1 MIQSIGR
8 AFEILEYI
16 AFNGNF
22 VRLNDIADAVGLKK
36 TTVHNFLNTLKELG
50 YIEQDEL
57 TPRYRITYKFQCLY
71 SPDVSLFQI
80 KKELKP
86 VLESITQSLGE
97 TSYLAIQM
105 GSYFRHELKCE
116 PNRSVRISLELGK
129 EYEMTTTA
137 IGKVFLSYSD
147 HLQTSLSKFRDENF
161 NKALKDETRQIK
173 ENGYALDLCQYE
185 PDLNC
190 VAVPVFHQRKVV
202 AVVCVSGPAYRFGKN
217 EINSGLKKMNELLSQ
232 LDKYSAKQV

>member
-80 KKELKP
+80 KKVLKP
-86 VLESITQSLGE
+86 VLELLTESTGE

-116 PNRSVRISLELGK
+116 PNRSVRISLDLGK

-147 HLQTSLSKFRDENF
+147 HLQASLIKFNDDNF
-161 NKALKDETRQIK
+161 NHALRKETKQIK
-173 ENGYALDLCQYE
+173 EKGYALDLCQYE
-185 PDLNC
+185 ADLNC
-190 VAVPVFHQRKVV
+190 VAVPVFHQRKVI
-202 AVVCVSGPAYRFGKN
+202 AVVCVSGPAYRFGEN
-217 EINSGLKKMNELLSQ
+217 EIETSLGKMKELLSK
-232 LDKYSAKQV
+232 LEKYSVSQV

>member
-1 MIQSIGR
+1 MIQSVSR

-16 AFNGNF
+16 AYNGNF
-22 VRLNDIADAVGLKK
+22 VRLNDIAGAVGLQK

-80 KKELKP
+80 KKELRP
-86 VLESITQSLGE
+86 VIEMLTEYTGE

-116 PNRSVRISLELGK
+116 PNRAVRISLELGK

-147 HLQTSLSKFRDENF
+147 HLLASLVKFNDENC
-161 NKALKDETRQIK
+161 NKALSLETREIK
-173 ENGYALDLCQYE
+173 QAGYALDLGEYDPE
-185 PDLNC
+185 LNC
-190 VAVPVFHQRKVV
+190 VAVPVFHQRKVI
-202 AVVCVSGPAYRFGKN
+202 AVVCVSGPTYRFGEN
-217 EINSGLKKMNELLSQ
+217 EIESALKKMKELLSK
-232 LDKYSAKQV
+232 LEKYSAQQA

>member
-1 MIQSIGR
+1 M
-8 AFEILEYI
+8 
-16 AFNGNF
+16 
-22 VRLNDIADAVGLKK
+22 
-36 TTVHNFLNTLKELG
+36 TLKELG

-86 VLESITQSLGE
+86 VLENITQITKE

-147 HLQTSLSKFRDENF
+147 HLQNSLIRF
-161 NKALKDETRQIK
+161 NDDHFNEQLKQDVAAIR
-173 ENGYALDLCQYE
+173 ENGYALDIQQYE

-190 VAVPVFHQRKVV
+190 LAVPVFHQRKVI
-202 AVVCVSGPAYRFGKN
+202 AVVCVSGPSYRFGEP
-217 EINSGLKKMNELLSQ
+217 EINSAFSKLRELLSQ
-232 LDKYSAKQV
+232 LDKYSGKQN

>member
-1 MIQSIGR
+1 MIQSVER
-8 AFEILEYI
+8 SFQILEYI

-22 VRLNDIADAVGLKK
+22 VRLNDIADSVGLKK

-86 VLESITQSLGE
+86 VLESITEVTGE
-97 TSYLAIQM
+97 TSYLAVQM

-116 PNRSVRISLELGK
+116 PNRSIRISLELGK

-137 IGKVFLSYSD
+137 IGKIFLSYSD
-147 HLQTSLSKFRDENF
+147 YLQASLIKFQDDSFHE
-161 NKALKDETRQIK
+161 ALRQDVVQIK
-173 ENGYALDLCQYE
+173 KNGYALDIEQYE

-190 VAVPVFHQRKVV
+190 VAVPVFHQRKVI
-202 AVVCVSGPAYRFGKN
+202 AVVCVSGPSYRFGEK
-217 EINSGLKKMNELLSQ
+217 EISFTLTKLEEMLSG
-232 LDKYSAKQV
+232 LDKYSSRQI